1 MGDSSTVVTDLLMA
15 AMALRR
21 VVMGAT
27 ALLQVNMGE
36 VTDPLPM
43 VDPLEAATEEAIK
56 AVTKEAT
63 TRATMM
69 VSL

>member
-43 VDPLEAATEEAIK
+43 VDPLEAATEVIRV
-56 AVTKEAT
+56 VTKEAT

-69 VSL
+69 VGL